1 LRKRRQA
8 LKMDMDTLVTSA
20 DDFAEEAK
28 KMHMCI
34 TKSNV
39 LRQGIRLR
47 KKPRQKAS
55 QPLDR
60 KLLQ

>member
-1 LRKRRQA
+1 
-8 LKMDMDTLVTSA
+8 MDMDTLVTSA
-20 DDFAEEAK
+20 DNFAEEAK